1 MLVVVV
7 FVVAVVVVVVFAA
20 FVDHQMKRFP
30 WLVKLLIYFFTTGI
44 GLKTLFLPSFLF
56 IFFLLLDEA
65 SRLMS
70 FCEVPSKSSL
80 DFCVFLTF
88 FLSMLFLIKPVRLTF
103 LWLAKFFVQ
112 IFFGIS
118 FALFLKGFWKLW
130 DLVVFA
136 QAFLGI
142 GFLNKQNKCVSSKPD
157 IEKDKRRKKQ
167 ASKNIVHPLLT
178 VVCTKKKKG
187 RKQKVDGKQ
196 QQQIVLRI
204 TKISS
209 DD

>member
-1 MLVVVV
+1 MLVVVVV
-7 FVVAVVVVVVFAA
+7 FVVGVVIVFVVVVFAA
-20 FVDHQMKRFP
+20 FVDHLMKIFP
-30 WLVKLLIYFFTTGI
+30 WLAKLLIYFFTTGI

-56 IFFLLLDEA
+56 IFFLLLYEQ
-65 SRLMS
+65 STLMS

-80 DFCVFLTF
+80 DVRVFLTF

-142 GFLNKQNKCVSSKPD
+142 GFLNKQNKCVCV
-157 IEKDKRRKKQ
+157 KQ
-167 ASKNIVHPLLT
+167 TRH
-178 VVCTKKKKG
+178 
-187 RKQKVDGKQ
+187 
-196 QQQIVLRI
+196 
-204 TKISS
+204 
-209 DD
+209 

>member
-1 MLVVVV
+1 MSNRLVSTFSLVLMFVVVV
-7 FVVAVVVVVVFAA
+7 FVVFAA
-20 FVDHQMKRFP
+20 FIDHMKRFP

-65 SRLMS
+65 SSLMS

-80 DFCVFLTF
+80 DVCVFLTF

-157 IEKDKRRKKQ
+157 IEKDKRRKNRRAKTLC
-167 ASKNIVHPLLT
+167 ILL
-178 VVCTKKKKG
+178 
-187 RKQKVDGKQ
+187 
-196 QQQIVLRI
+196 
-204 TKISS
+204 
-209 DD
+209 